1 MTFVMQDADMKR
13 IFGAALILLSVTA
26 CTDTGP
32 IKVGP
37 DTYQIAT
44 RVAFGGPASAKGD
57 ALKEANA
64 FCESK
69 NREMLLSREQ
79 SSECA
84 LHGGCGE
91 AEIVFYCL
99 TSDDPQLKR
108 PQFHS
113 DP

>member
-1 MTFVMQDADMKR
+1 MKLLVLC
-13 IFGAALILLSVTA
+13 GAVLTLAG

-37 DTYQIAT
+37 DTHTIST
-44 RVAFGGPASAKGD
+44 RVPFGGPASAKGQ
-57 ALKEANA
+57 ALTEANA

-69 NREMLLSREQ
+69 TREILLDHEQ

-91 AEIVFYCL
+91 AEITFYCL
-99 TSDDPQLKR
+99 KPDDPQLQR
-108 PQFHS
+108 PKFRAEANQRIEIQQK
-113 DP
+113 